1 MVVHIED
8 RADDH
13 RYSDGSTL
21 TQWLVKLGAPAL
33 PECHSYRLEF
43 AEGGMVK
50 PMEVTA
56 TITAQSLGYSCLVAQ
71 YTERTRSNAMGAA
84 VAAARHAYEA
94 AGYAPTGD

>member
-1 MVVHIED
+1 MTVHIED
-8 RADDH
+8 RPDDQ

-33 PECHSYRLEF
+33 PEGHSYRLEF

-56 TITAQSLGYSCLVAQ
+56 TIHVQECGLIHQKAS

-84 VAAARHAYEA
+84 VAAAKRAHEVGGYERLA
-94 AGYAPTGD
+94 